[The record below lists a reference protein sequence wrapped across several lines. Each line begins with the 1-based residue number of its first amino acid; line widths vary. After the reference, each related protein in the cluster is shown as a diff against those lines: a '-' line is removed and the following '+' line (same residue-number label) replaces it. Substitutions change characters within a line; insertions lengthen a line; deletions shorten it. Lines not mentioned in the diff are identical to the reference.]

1 MGEHK
6 VLQQPKI
13 SPDHSDI
20 ITEDLSTIDGKV
32 ICPIHYDYVDPSEMF
47 GLTCGHLACKECL
60 AAYLKDKIDDGKV
73 LQIKCF
79 DKDCL
84 INFTREDV

>member
-20 ITEDLSTIDGKV
+20 ITEDLSTIDGNV

-47 GLTCGHLACKECL
+47 GLTCGH
-60 AAYLKDKIDDGKV
+60 
-73 LQIKCF
+73 
-79 DKDCL
+79 
-84 INFTREDV
+84 